1 MLSYQAGSQGQLIW
15 NYSTSPGESCFD
27 VKDRLNHY
35 SRCIEV
41 AIQHCRKNMEM
52 ALFQCSS
59 FSRGWIRHLKVRY
72 FKSWGS
78 EARRLGMAERNRLND
93 GLYQLSVEM
102 QTVREKLKAQ

>member
-1 MLSYQAGSQGQLIW
+1 M
-15 NYSTSPGESCFD
+15 
-27 VKDRLNHY
+27 
-35 SRCIEV
+35 
-41 AIQHCRKNMEM
+41 
-52 ALFQCSS
+52 
-59 FSRGWIRHLKVRY
+59 RHLKVRY

>member
-1 MLSYQAGSQGQLIW
+1 M
-15 NYSTSPGESCFD
+15 
-27 VKDRLNHY
+27 
-35 SRCIEV
+35 
-41 AIQHCRKNMEM
+41 
-52 ALFQCSS
+52 
-59 FSRGWIRHLKVRY
+59 RY